1 MKTMWCITAG
11 LSVPTVFFKPD
22 TWFIYNPP
30 PKKQK
35 QTNNKKYVLFPHSA
49 IPTEAAADGKSDA
62 DVSVTWRLDDK
73 DNNLYL

>member
-11 LSVPTVFFKPD
+11 LSVPTVFFKPN

-30 PKKQK
+30 KKKQ
-35 QTNNKKYVLFPHSA
+35 TTKKDVLFPHSP